1 MLHAT
6 KQRILNS
13 DCDRVWTVYS
23 VYEDGEMQR
32 DGGLEA
38 ARLDYRRWSG
48 RERHKPMVR
57 EGE

>member
-1 MLHAT
+1 
-6 KQRILNS
+6 
-13 DCDRVWTVYS
+13 
-23 VYEDGEMQR
+23 MQR

-57 EGE
+57 GEGE